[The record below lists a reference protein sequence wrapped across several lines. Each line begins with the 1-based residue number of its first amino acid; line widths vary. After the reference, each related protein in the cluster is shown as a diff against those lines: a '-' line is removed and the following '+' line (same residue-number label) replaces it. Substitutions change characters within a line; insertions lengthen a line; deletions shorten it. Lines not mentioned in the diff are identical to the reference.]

1 MGEKYITKYTDII
14 MKKSVREKQVEKMI
28 FGSLT
33 NLFENQESLNFD
45 QFAVT
50 TLEGLMLLER
60 EEYLKAHTEKKDIG
74 NGCYPRSFKSL
85 STSSLQIQIPR
96 TRSGDFK
103 PLLLNLIS
111 QGQSQLNELALLLYR
126 KGLSSRDIS
135 SIMSDYF
142 GESMSHDVVNN
153 LADSFHEIRTNW
165 EQRPLDAY
173 YKAVYCDALYV
184 SLKRGD
190 NYSKEA
196 VYVMYGVKDDNTRE
210 LLLLEVNPTEGSGMW
225 GEYFTQLKKRGVE
238 EIDLIIA
245 DGLVGF
251 ADAAKQVYSTS
262 DIQRCVV
269 HLERNLLRKVK
280 PRDKATFAYD
290 LKEVFN
296 NFDKDSSKE
305 KAYKKLKDFHS
316 TWKDSYSASID
327 KLLDEGFIDDYLTY
341 IAYPVSVRR
350 MIYTTNSIENLNR
363 QIRKVTK
370 TKVNFA
376 KESNLLD
383 LIYMVIKDFEGNNW
397 QKYPV
402 TAFAKWPNKTQ

>member
-1 MGEKYITKYTDII
+1 ML
-14 MKKSVREKQVEKMI
+14 

-33 NLFENQESLNFD
+33 NLFENQELLNFD

-126 KGLSSRDIS
+126 KGLSSRDVS

-196 VYVMYGVKDDNTRE
+196 VCVMYGVKDDNTRE
-210 LLLLEVNPTEGSGMW
+210 LLLEVNPTEGSGMW

-290 LKEVFN
+290 LKELFN

-383 LIYMVIKDFEGNNW
+383 LIYMVIKDFEENNW

-402 TAFAKWPNKTQ
+402 TAFAKWPDKTQ

>member
-126 KGLSSRDIS
+126 KGLSSRDVS

-296 NFDKDSSKE
+296 KFDEGSSKE

-402 TAFAKWPNKTQ
+402 TAFAKWPDKTQ

>member
-1 MGEKYITKYTDII
+1 
-14 MKKSVREKQVEKMI
+14 
-28 FGSLT
+28 
-33 NLFENQESLNFD
+33 
-45 QFAVT
+45 
-50 TLEGLMLLER
+50 ML
-60 EEYLKAHTEKKDIG
+60 
-74 NGCYPRSFKSL
+74 
-85 STSSLQIQIPR
+85 
-96 TRSGDFK
+96 
-103 PLLLNLIS
+103 
-111 QGQSQLNELALLLYR
+111 
-126 KGLSSRDIS
+126 
-135 SIMSDYF
+135 DYF

-290 LKEVFN
+290 LKELFN

-316 TWKDSYSASID
+316 TWKNSYSASID

-363 QIRKVTK
+363 QTRKVTK

>member
-126 KGLSSRDIS
+126 KGLSSRDVS

-251 ADAAKQVYSTS
+251 ADAAKQVYFTS

-290 LKEVFN
+290 LKELFN
-296 NFDKDSSKE
+296 KFDKDSSKE

-316 TWKDSYSASID
+316 TWKNSYSASID

-397 QKYPV
+397 QKYPL
-402 TAFAKWPNKTQ
+402 TAFAKWPDKTQ

>member
-1 MGEKYITKYTDII
+1 
-14 MKKSVREKQVEKMI
+14 
-28 FGSLT
+28 
-33 NLFENQESLNFD
+33 
-45 QFAVT
+45 
-50 TLEGLMLLER
+50 
-60 EEYLKAHTEKKDIG
+60 
-74 NGCYPRSFKSL
+74 
-85 STSSLQIQIPR
+85 
-96 TRSGDFK
+96 
-103 PLLLNLIS
+103 
-111 QGQSQLNELALLLYR
+111 
-126 KGLSSRDIS
+126 
-135 SIMSDYF
+135 
-142 GESMSHDVVNN
+142 
-153 LADSFHEIRTNW
+153 
-165 EQRPLDAY
+165 
-173 YKAVYCDALYV
+173 
-184 SLKRGD
+184 
-190 NYSKEA
+190 
-196 VYVMYGVKDDNTRE
+196 MYGVKDDNTRE

-251 ADAAKQVYSTS
+251 ADAAKKVYSTS

-269 HLERNLLRKVK
+269 HLERNLLHKVK
-280 PRDKATFAYD
+280 PRDKATFSYD

-402 TAFAKWPNKTQ
+402 TAFAKWPDKTQ

>member
-111 QGQSQLNELALLLYR
+111 QGQSQLNKLALLLYR
-126 KGLSSRDIS
+126 KGLSSRDVS

-370 TKVNFA
+370 TKVNFC

-402 TAFAKWPNKTQ
+402 TAFAKWPDKTQ

>member
-126 KGLSSRDIS
+126 KGLSSRDVS

-383 LIYMVIKDFEGNNW
+383 LIYMVIKDFEGNN
-397 QKYPV
+397 
-402 TAFAKWPNKTQ
+402 

>member
-111 QGQSQLNELALLLYR
+111 QGQSQLNKLALLLYR
-126 KGLSSRDIS
+126 KGLSSRDVS

-402 TAFAKWPNKTQ
+402 TAFAKWPDKTQ